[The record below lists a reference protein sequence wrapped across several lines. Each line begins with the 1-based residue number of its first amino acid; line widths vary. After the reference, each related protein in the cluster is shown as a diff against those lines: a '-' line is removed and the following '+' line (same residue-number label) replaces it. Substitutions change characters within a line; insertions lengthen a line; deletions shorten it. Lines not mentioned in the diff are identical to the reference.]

1 MSIAKSIKKF
11 LGISEESYS
20 KAVTTPV
27 VIEELAPKK
36 PAAKKTVKKAPT
48 KKAPVKK
55 STAKKTV
62 KKAPKKGK

>member
-20 KAVTTPV
+20 KAVTTP